1 MLITYLMFN
10 CPIIFLTYKRPNE
23 TEKILKIILNLK
35 PKNLYVFQDGKKK
48 GFTREENQN
57 HKDTKSI
64 ILKYKKNYSYKSIF
78 YKENISQSLIG
89 YKIIKEV
96 FKKHEKTI
104 ILEDDCVPEVGFF
117 RYCDLMLK
125 KFKRNKDIAHISGC
139 NLYYGSKKK
148 KINDKDY
155 FFSKYPQFM
164 GWATWRDRWQKYYD
178 PYLKNWEKERYEFL
192 NNKNLKIG
200 EKRFFTHYLK
210 RFRQKKLITW
220 DIQWVYA
227 CIFNNFKTVL
237 PSVNLI
243 KNIGYYNAPTGKGAK
258 KFRNLVTKD
267 IKFPLKHN
275 PNITFSRKYD
285 NFLYEGFYNRKNI
298 FLRVINKIRYSPI
311 TKSIKKNLSN

>member
-1 MLITYLMFN
+1 MF
-10 CPIIFLTYKRPNE
+10 FK
-23 TEKILKIILNLK
+23 TE
-35 PKNLYVFQDGKKK
+35 KKK

-148 KINDKDY
+148 K
-155 FFSKYPQFM
+155 
-164 GWATWRDRWQKYYD
+164 
-178 PYLKNWEKERYEFL
+178 
-192 NNKNLKIG
+192 NK
-200 EKRFFTHYLK
+200 
-210 RFRQKKLITW
+210 
-220 DIQWVYA
+220 
-227 CIFNNFKTVL
+227 
-237 PSVNLI
+237 
-243 KNIGYYNAPTGKGAK
+243 
-258 KFRNLVTKD
+258 
-267 IKFPLKHN
+267 
-275 PNITFSRKYD
+275 
-285 NFLYEGFYNRKNI
+285 
-298 FLRVINKIRYSPI
+298 
-311 TKSIKKNLSN
+311 